1 MNFFAIVHGENS
13 ESCSRMSKFV
23 TLFSKLIWWI
33 SLEQNF
39 FVQEK
44 FSFCEWR
51 KLFCDETH
59 RKTQHFCSFFSK
71 KNVIFLPKFSREA
84 SLPEPPICWYVHFHP
99 ASIIFQTEGSF
110 QTAENEGSFFMSKPS
125 NGPNR
130 EMFISVRPPVLK
142 RRLTQTILKK
152 RSTHLKKSAI

>member
-71 KNVIFLPKFSREA
+71 KNVIFFAKIFSRGFA
-84 SLPEPPICWYVHFHP
+84 PRTPHLLIRSLSSCIHYFPNRGIFPNRGKRGVLFHV
-99 ASIIFQTEGSF
+99 QTEEWPKPRDVYKCSYIWSYIVWLKITSVILSF
-110 QTAENEGSFFMSKPS
+110 
-125 NGPNR
+125 
-130 EMFISVRPPVLK
+130 
-142 RRLTQTILKK
+142 
-152 RSTHLKKSAI
+152 